1 MKVLTRRAV
10 RGLWAGGPVLMAALL
25 SVPLIALGQTYPS
38 RDITLIVPYNP
49 GGGTDPIARQYAAQ
63 MEKELK
69 GNINVENRP
78 GGSGTIGAGVV
89 VRAKADGYTIGL
101 GSNTILGFQPLVNP
115 GLAFKK
121 PGDYQPI
128 VKLMDQHVNLVVRK
142 DAPWKTFEQ
151 FMADV
156 RKNPGK
162 IRASVSGKLGQPDL
176 VVQQLNKAAGVKI
189 TTVPFTGGAGEALVA
204 LLGGRVEAN
213 IGTGASTLGHI
224 QAGTIRAL
232 AVFKKGKHDLFPEA
246 TPVGDLGYDATIPSA
261 YYVIAPKG
269 LPKGVL
275 DKLVPAS
282 LRVLRSQ
289 EYAKF
294 CKTHGYIVD
303 PKGPEELTAEINH
316 YLKTF
321 GDLIKFLEAK

>member
-1 MKVLTRRAV
+1 MNSWTRKAIRGLLAVIVLTAGTLLGLATEARA
-10 RGLWAGGPVLMAALL
+10 
-25 SVPLIALGQTYPS
+25 QNYPS

-49 GGGTDPIARQYAAQ
+49 GGGTDPIARQFAGQ
-63 MEKELK
+63 LEKELR
-69 GNINVENRP
+69 GNVNVENKP

-89 VRAKADGYTIGL
+89 VRAKPDGYTIGL
-101 GSNTILGFQPLVNP
+101 GSNTILGFQPLVNT

-121 PGDYQPI
+121 PDDYQPI
-128 VKLMDQHVNLVVRK
+128 VKLMDQYVNLVVRA
-142 DAPWKTFEQ
+142 DAPWKTFDE

-162 IRASVSGKLGQPDL
+162 IRASVSGKFGQPDL

-213 IGTGASTLGHI
+213 IGTAASTLGHI
-224 QAGTIRAL
+224 KAGTIRAL
-232 AVFKKGKHDLFPEA
+232 AVFKKGKHDLFPNA
-246 TPVGDLGYDATIPSA
+246 APVGDTYDATIPSA

-269 LPKGVL
+269 MPKEVL
-275 DKLVPAS
+275 DKLVAAS
-282 LRVLRSQ
+282 LRVVRSQ
-289 EYAKF
+289 EYLKF
-294 CKTHGYIVD
+294 CLANGYDVD
-303 PKGPEELTAEINH
+303 PKGPEALTAEIAQ

-321 GDLIKFLEAK
+321 TELNKFLDLK